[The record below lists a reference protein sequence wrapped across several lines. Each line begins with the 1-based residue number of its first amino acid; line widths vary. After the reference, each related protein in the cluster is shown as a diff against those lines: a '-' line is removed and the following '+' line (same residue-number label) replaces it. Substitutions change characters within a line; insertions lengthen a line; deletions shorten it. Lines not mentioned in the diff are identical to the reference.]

1 MADAVPL
8 DLDMALPTD
17 EASGLPTVG
26 QAPAQIAEQQ
36 LIPEVG
42 SIESVEEEPDFSEI
56 FELGDFVRIDSEKYG
71 KITGYIYYRDGE
83 LISVMPLG
91 ATDLL
96 YEFPRIFDDENDKFD
111 DDLGVTQSFI
121 LEKRKLPTF
130 VEQQDFHVGQT
141 LETIGEDRQRGEL
154 LKITNINTDEDI
166 ITVEDSDGK
175 EQTFEFEY
183 TGIPRDAEFKI
194 LRIVEQPKQLAADQ
208 QEAVIVEEIETSESP
223 EGEAELDEDAEIDLA
238 TQREA
243 EQFFDIE
250 YVGEITVKKAAVFK
264 EAKTSE
270 KTFTDTIQKAD
281 AMSDFLNLLDPVA
294 QKDPKQVRAIRMLV
308 ETLFNMKQQTVKYN
322 EDGSVEGEQ
331 KMTVTLLKDLLSSTN
346 VPIAR
351 PVLDVALRIF
361 LNDNEVSSFQ
371 LKETDE
377 FYKADSS
384 IKTLE
389 KFTEQTTNPVVSAA
403 AQTNVFRSGQKNFI
417 KEFETIWKP
426 NGLRQP
432 LFYAKE
438 DSDFF
443 RFEIPDVENKSLN
456 GLTVEDVPKKPK
468 KDLEVSELQ
477 GTAFAD
483 AISSSVRRAVSTTY
497 YKHPIRR
504 KEKLASADTAPVK
517 AHLLFPMDTAYA
529 IGTKRSGLLAI
540 DSARSQ
546 AKTKLMN
553 NILEEKEGVV
563 LLGKEKE
570 EEEDAAA
577 TVDKILALDMTGV
590 QPSTFLIKDYLEGMV
605 LPATGLGDMHLHLE
619 DLGLTNFELN
629 PEIVNVLESKIKGY
643 QNQLLASLARFREAL
658 ASAPEIAAENNSL
671 LANPEI
677 LESVIRSE
685 PILVDAILA
694 LENQTPGMEPSDIAM
709 VAYLLKTH
717 NDYFQ
722 AAMGQQSYFVA
733 KERLRAT
740 RDRFLAAIE
749 LTKLL
754 AKKKTDSGI
763 PPKPN
768 KCEHVAKLAAVR
780 KLEDDQE
787 RIQALAKLFSIYQGE
802 VKDNF
807 INCNI
812 CKRELLCM
820 HEKLQISAFLNPGD
834 NKNIQKELVLQ
845 FANGIFQGTYACK
858 NCGQGIQDIDYD
870 TNIEYDDQGKPM
882 MGRAVLVDKDA
893 LVEEQLDIALSGIP
907 IRVAKNLKFKSKT
920 EENYR
925 DIIFEI
931 ANRIGI
937 SLPEAAIRKLVERLV
952 RFAMTLPSE
961 EEHRKR
967 QTTVKVDYIVM
978 VNRRIIAA
986 AANLLLIEVQ
996 THIPEYPVRYALMGC
1011 KPSFEGYP
1019 IGDKSNV
1026 NGLNYLA
1033 CAVGSVMRKEAPW
1046 SLTGWQGEAD
1056 ADKRTK
1062 NILNYMTAILQQI
1075 YNTSPVIDQEISM
1088 KRAYLETRGKQ
1099 VVETRREELIP
1110 EGFLPSLIDNEEVV
1124 IPEVVARMVNGGT
1137 QIARAWI
1144 HSANAL
1150 ATRTAII
1157 VRGSPY
1163 ALTTCCLGSIS
1174 TPGAFWQSASDLPE
1188 LSQRRMK
1195 PNYRVQGLWV
1205 HFNARPLASIAVEHD
1220 DNLNYRL
1227 FLKVCYQGPNKGM
1240 MHEVGL
1246 TNQCRWC
1253 GFQFPANPAIVD
1265 ADSETSDGRVAV
1277 TSQGIDTGR
1286 EAFEDLLDQ
1295 VHMNNKVQPYKSH
1308 SGQNLDDVMTDFI
1321 EMTPPPFDGWRE
1333 IMTQTITDLK
1343 LATQT
1348 GKKSDLENAIGEVSK
1363 ISGITKSKV
1372 EMRLPKYK
1380 TQINKLGELSWDNL
1394 LAVILSY
1401 FVVPFKRILTN
1412 YQIESFE
1419 SAFNQKQGWSEYSNL
1434 ASDHVEDLSEIL
1446 KKDLQ
1451 IVKVYKQNLKDKEK
1465 YAVAYLK
1472 LEYFVEAASAL
1483 LAFKERI
1490 HPGIFPGRDYSLKWI
1505 QKAIIYSMLNFLV
1518 DPSAIVMTASG
1529 GVAAEQGQST
1539 EILMRF
1545 VADSLDKFN
1554 REQLSY
1560 NDEQLREQ
1568 IMIRNE
1574 KEKADIITMFD
1585 KMGEDEKA
1593 VELMKKQLGIG
1604 RWAVGGTKAIWGYD
1618 IDQYERERDE
1628 RARAGIIDFPGYGP
1642 DQVPELGGRDLD
1654 ANGYPVSGAEDGYD
1668 LTQTGEDDA

>member
-8 DLDMALPTD
+8 DLDTALPTD
-17 EASGLPTVG
+17 EASGLPTIG
-26 QAPAQIAEQQ
+26 SQPSQLEEQQ
-36 LIPEVG
+36 VVPEVG
-42 SIESVEEEPDFSEI
+42 GDIEAAEEEPDFNEI
-56 FELGDFVRIDSEKYG
+56 FELGDFVRIDSTKYG
-71 KITGYIYYRDGE
+71 KVTGYIYYRDGE
-83 LISVMPLG
+83 LICVMPLG
-91 ATDLL
+91 ATDFL

-141 LETIGEDRQRGEL
+141 LETISEDRQRGEL
-154 LKITNINTDEDI
+154 LTVTNINTEEDT
-166 ITVEDSDGK
+166 ITVQDTDGK
-175 EQTFEFEY
+175 EQTFEFAY

-194 LRIVEQPKQLAADQ
+194 LRIVEQPKQIATDQ
-208 QEAVIVEEIETSESP
+208 QEAIFVEEAEKTESP

-238 TQREA
+238 TQKATED
-243 EQFFDIE
+243 FFDIE

-264 EAKTSE
+264 EARTSE

-281 AMSDFLNLLDPVA
+281 AMSDFLNLLDPIA
-294 QKDPKQVRAIRMLV
+294 QKDPKQVRAIRILV
-308 ETLFNMKQQTVKYN
+308 ETLFNMKQETVKYN
-322 EDGSVEGEQ
+322 EDGSVEGKQ
-331 KMTVTLLKDLLSSTN
+331 QISVSLLKDLLSSTN
-346 VPIAR
+346 VPVSR
-351 PVLDVALRIF
+351 PVLDIALRVF
-361 LNDNEVSSFQ
+361 LNDDEIPGFQ
-371 LKETDE
+371 LKETNE

-384 IKTLE
+384 INTLE
-389 KFTEQTTNPVVSAA
+389 NFTKQTTNPVVSAA
-403 AQTNVFRSGQKNFI
+403 ANTDVFRSGQKNFI

-443 RFEIPDVENKSLN
+443 RFEIPDIVNKSLN
-456 GLTVEDVPKKPK
+456 GLTVGDVPKKEIDYSK
-468 KDLEVSELQ
+468 LQ
-477 GTAFAD
+477 GTAYPD
-483 AISSSVRRAVSTTY
+483 AISNSVRRAVSTTY
-497 YKHPIRR
+497 YKHPTKR

-517 AHLLFPMDTAYA
+517 AHLLFPMDTVSSL
-529 IGTKRSGLLAI
+529 GSKRSGLLAI

-546 AKTKLMN
+546 SKTKLMK
-553 NILEEKEGVV
+553 NILEEKEGVI
-563 LLGKEKE
+563 LLGREKD
-570 EEEDAAA
+570 EDEAAA

-590 QPSTFLIKDYLEGMV
+590 QPSTFLLKDYLEGMN
-605 LPATGLGDMHLHLE
+605 LPGTGLGDMQIHLE
-619 DLGLTNFELN
+619 DLGLNNFELN
-629 PEIVNVLESKIKGY
+629 PDILNVLDSKTKGY

-658 ASAPEIAAENNSL
+658 ASAPEVAVENNSL

-694 LENQTPGMEPSDIAM
+694 LERQTPGIEPSDIAM

-722 AAMGQQSYFVA
+722 TAMGQQSYFVA

-740 RDRFLAAIE
+740 RDRFLAAVE
-749 LTKLL
+749 LSKIL
-754 AKKKTDSGI
+754 AKKKVDAGL

-768 KCEHVAKLAAVR
+768 KCEHVAKLAAIR

-802 VKDNF
+802 TKDNF

-834 NKNIQKELVLQ
+834 NENIQKEIILQ

-858 NCGQGIQDIDYD
+858 NCGQAIKE
-870 TNIEYDDQGKPM
+870 IEYDSHLEYDDEGKPM

-893 LVEEQLDIALSGIP
+893 LIEEQLDVALSGLP
-907 IRVAKNLKFKSKT
+907 VRYAKNIKFKSKS
-920 EENYR
+920 EQNYR

-937 SLPEAAIRKLVERLV
+937 SLSEAAIRKIVERVV
-952 RFAMTLPSE
+952 RYSMTLLSE
-961 EEHRKR
+961 EEYKTKHGV
-967 QTTVKVDYIVM
+967 TETAKVDYLIM
-978 VNRRIIAA
+978 VNKRIIAA
-986 AANLLLIEVQ
+986 AADLLLVEIQ
-996 THIPEYPVRYALMGC
+996 TRIPEYPVRYSLMGC

-1019 IGDKSNV
+1019 LGDKSNL
-1026 NGLNYLA
+1026 NSLNYLA
-1033 CAVGSVMRKEAPW
+1033 CAVASVMRKEAPW
-1046 SLTGWQGEAD
+1046 SLTGWQEEPNIE
-1056 ADKRTK
+1056 KRTK
-1062 NILNYMTAILQQI
+1062 GILNYMTVILEQI
-1075 YNTSPVIDQEISM
+1075 YSTNPIINQEITM
-1088 KRAYLETRGKQ
+1088 KRAYLETRAKQ
-1099 VVETRREELIP
+1099 ILETRREEVIP
-1110 EGFLPSLIDNEEVV
+1110 EGFLPSASRDDVI
-1124 IPEVVARMVNGGT
+1124 IPEVAARMRNGDT
-1137 QIARAWI
+1137 QMARAWI
-1144 HSANAL
+1144 QSANSL
-1150 ATRTAII
+1150 AERTALI
-1157 VRGSPY
+1157 VKGSPY
-1163 ALTTCCLGSIS
+1163 SLTTCCLANIT
-1174 TPGAFWQSASDLPE
+1174 TPGAFWLSASDLPE
-1188 LSQRRMK
+1188 LSQRRMR

-1205 HFNARPLASIAVEHD
+1205 HFKARPLASIAVEHD

-1227 FLKVCYQGPNKGM
+1227 FLKVCYQGPNKGQ

-1277 TSQGIDTGR
+1277 TSQGIDTSR
-1286 EAFEDLLDQ
+1286 EAFEDLLDK
-1295 VHMNNKVQPYKSH
+1295 VHMNNKVSPYTVH
-1308 SGQNLDDVMTDFI
+1308 TGQNLDAVMADFI
-1321 EMTPPPFDGWRE
+1321 EMTPPPFNNWRE
-1333 IMTQTITDLK
+1333 VMTQTISDLK

-1348 GKKSDLENAIGEVSK
+1348 GKKSDLENAVGEISK
-1363 ISGITKSKV
+1363 ISGVNKSKIGL
-1372 EMRLPKYK
+1372 RLPAYK
-1380 TQINKLGELSWDNL
+1380 NQINKIGELSWDNL
-1394 LAVILSY
+1394 LAVLLSY
-1401 FVVPFKRILTN
+1401 FIVPIKRILTN

-1419 SAFNQKQGWSEYSNL
+1419 SAFNTKPGWSEYSNF
-1434 ASDHVEDLSEIL
+1434 ASNHIKDISKLLYADLELI
-1446 KKDLQ
+1446 KK
-1451 IVKVYKQNLKDKEK
+1451 YKQDLKDKGK

-1472 LEYFVEAASAL
+1472 LEHFIEVASKL
-1483 LAFKERI
+1483 LEFKERI

-1505 QKAIIYSMLNFLV
+1505 QKAIVYSMINFLV
-1518 DPSAIVMTASG
+1518 DPNVNVLTASG
-1529 GVAAEQGQST
+1529 GVAGEQGQST
-1539 EILMRF
+1539 EILMKF
-1545 VADSLDKFN
+1545 VRDSLDKFN
-1554 REQLSY
+1554 IEQLSY
-1560 NDEQLREQ
+1560 NDDQLREQ

-1585 KMGEDEKA
+1585 TMGEDEKA

-1642 DQVPELGGRDLD
+1642 DQVPELGGRELD
-1654 ANGYPVSGAEDGYD
+1654 ANGYPVHGAEDGYD
-1668 LTQTGEDDA
+1668 FTQTSEDNA